1 MTGHDP
7 VQSTGQ
13 AMSATPPD
21 FAGGIPGF
29 PAGRALLHSP
39 ELNKG
44 TAFTLEE
51 RSAHRLRGLL
61 PPHVLSE
68 ETQMMRAMEVL
79 SRKPDDLE
87 RFIYLNS
94 MQERNETLFFR
105 VVMDHLRELMPIIYT
120 PTVGQVCQQY
130 GHIFRRPHGM
140 WISSEDRGSIHEVLG
155 NWPRADEV
163 RIIVVTDG
171 ERILGLGDLGANG
184 MGIPVGKL
192 NLYTACAGVDPR
204 SCLPITLDVGTN
216 NLALREDPLY
226 TGLPNPRLT
235 GQEYDNFIDEFMVAV
250 RSRFPKAL
258 VQLEDFANHHA
269 FELLAR
275 YRHTDCLFNDD
286 IQGTGSVILA
296 GLLASQ
302 RMNDIPLRDHR
313 ILCLGA
319 GEASI
324 GICSQIVASLV
335 HDGMNEAEA
344 RSHCWIFD
352 SRGLVVRSRDD
363 LVFFKQVF
371 AQDHAPIRDLEE
383 AIHTIKPT
391 ALIGVCGQPM
401 AFTRPIIEAMAELN
415 ERPVIFALSNPTSK
429 AECTA
434 QQAYEWTEGRAIFAS
449 GSPFDPVEINGRTY
463 DPGQGNN
470 AYIFPGVGLGVIAC
484 EARHI
489 TDEMFTAAAKAL
501 AGAVSDED
509 LNSGR
514 VYPPLDRIR
523 EVSVD
528 IAAAVC
534 EVAFRQG
541 LARRTRPSDLHAFLR
556 SFMYEPV
563 YRDYLSLNTAK
574 GPAQGVHVENPFAAG
589 HG

>member
-1 MTGHDP
+1 MISDSSDESLESEKSVTS
-7 VQSTGQ
+7 QNI
-13 AMSATPPD
+13 
-21 FAGGIPGF
+21 AGGSSGF
-29 PAGRALLHSP
+29 PSGPSLLHNP

-44 TAFTLEE
+44 TAFTLKE
-51 RSAHRLRGLL
+51 RRAFDLRGLL

-68 ETQMMRAMEVL
+68 EMQEKRALEVL
-79 SRKPDDLE
+79 AKKPNDLE

-105 VVMDHLRELMPIIYT
+105 VVMNHLRELMPIIYT
-120 PTVGQVCQQY
+120 PTVGQVCEQF

-140 WISSEDRGSIHEVLG
+140 WISAEDSGSIHEVLG

-171 ERILGLGDLGANG
+171 ERILGLGDLGADG

-192 NLYTACAGVDPR
+192 NLYTACAGVHPR

-216 NLALREDPLY
+216 NSDLREDPLY
-226 TGLPNPRLT
+226 VGLSKPRLT
-235 GQEYDNFIDEFMVAV
+235 GQEYDSFIDEFMVAA

-258 VQLEDFANHHA
+258 IQLEDFANHHA

-275 YRHTDCLFNDD
+275 YRQTDCLFDDD

-302 RMNDIPLRDHR
+302 RLNGMALEDHR
-313 ILCLGA
+313 FLFLGA
-319 GEASI
+319 GEAVI

-335 HDGMNEAEA
+335 HDGMDEAEA
-344 RSHCWIFD
+344 KSHCWIID

-363 LVFFKQVF
+363 LVFFKQPF

-383 AIHTIKPT
+383 AIRTIKPT
-391 ALIGVCGQPM
+391 ALIGACGQPH
-401 AFTRPIIEAMAELN
+401 AFTQPVIEAMAELN
-415 ERPVIFALSNPTSK
+415 QQPVIFALSNPTSK

-449 GSPFDPVEINGRTY
+449 GSPFDPVVINGRSY

-484 EARHI
+484 QARHI
-489 TDEMFTAAAKAL
+489 TDKMFYAAAKAL
-501 AGAVSDED
+501 SMAVTDED
-509 LNSGR
+509 INSGR
-514 VYPPLDRIR
+514 VYPALERIR

-534 EVAFRQG
+534 EVAYDQH
-541 LARRTRPSDLHAFLR
+541 LARRTRPVNLHSFLR
-556 SFMYEPV
+556 KSMYEPV
-563 YRDYLSLNTAK
+563 YRDY
-574 GPAQGVHVENPFAAG
+574 V
-589 HG
+589 